1 MKMTGNTILITGG
14 GSGIGR
20 ELAREFHALGNTV
33 IVAGRTLKSL
43 EETIDGRSGLH
54 ARTLDAADA
63 ADIQRFAAELARD
76 FPALNVLINNAGI
89 MAREDLLADPVD
101 LAVAE
106 AIVATNILGPI
117 RLTAALLPHLRK
129 QSAAAVMNV
138 TSGLAFVP
146 LTATPTYSASKAAL
160 HSWTQSL
167 RHVLRGTSVE
177 VIEIAPPGVQTELT
191 PGQSK
196 RSQYMPLKDYI
207 AETMANF
214 SALPESKENLTGQ
227 VKFLRN
233 AEAEGRFDATFK
245 MLNENY
251 QG

>member
-1 MKMTGNTILITGG
+1 MNTSGNTILITGG

-20 ELAREFHALGNTV
+20 ELAREFQALGNTV
-33 IVAGRTLKSL
+33 IIAGRTLKNL
-43 EETIDGRSGLH
+43 EETIDGRAGMH
-54 ARTLDAADA
+54 ARALDVDNADA
-63 ADIQRFAAELARD
+63 IKRFVADLIRD
-76 FPALNVLINNAGI
+76 FPALNGLINNAGI
-89 MAREDLLADPVD
+89 MTRENLLADPVD

-117 RLTAALLPHLRK
+117 RLTSALLPHLRA
-129 QSAAAVMNV
+129 QPAATVMTV

-146 LTATPTYSASKAAL
+146 LSATPTYSASKAAM

-167 RHVLRGTSVE
+167 RYLLRDTNIE

-191 PGQSK
+191 PGQST
-196 RSQYMPLKDYI
+196 RDAYMPLKDYI

-214 SALPESKENLTGQ
+214 KALPATGENLTDR

-233 AEAEGRFDATFK
+233 AEAEGRFEATFR
-245 MLNENY
+245 MVNEAY
-251 QG
+251 RS

>member
-167 RHVLRGTSVE
+167 RYVLRDTSVE

-207 AETMANF
+207 TETMANF
-214 SALPESKENLTGQ
+214 TPLPETKENLTGQ

>member
-1 MKMTGNTILITGG
+1 MNMSGNTILITGG

-33 IVAGRTLKSL
+33 IVAGRTRKSL
-43 EETIDGRSGLH
+43 DETADGRPGLH
-54 ARTLDAADA
+54 VRTLDAADA
-63 ADIQRFAAELARD
+63 GDIQRFASALIRD

-101 LAVAE
+101 LAIAE
-106 AIVATNILGPI
+106 ATIATNILGPI
-117 RLTAALLPHLRK
+117 RLTAALLPHLRA
-129 QSAAAVMNV
+129 QAAAAVMNV

-146 LTATPTYSASKAAL
+146 LSATPAYSASKAAM

-167 RHVLRGTSVE
+167 RYLLRETSVE

-191 PGQSK
+191 PGQSQ
-196 RSQYMPLKDYI
+196 RSGYMPLKDYI
-207 AETMANF
+207 SETMANF
-214 SALPESKENLTGQ
+214 SALPETKENLTNQ

-245 MLNENY
+245 LINENY
-251 QG
+251 RD

>member
-1 MKMTGNTILITGG
+1 MNMSGNTILITGG

-43 EETIDGRSGLH
+43 EETLDGRSNMH

-63 ADIQRFAAELARD
+63 ADIKRFAAELTRD

-129 QSAAAVMNV
+129 QTAAAVMNV

-167 RHVLRGTSVE
+167 RYVLRDTSVE

-214 SALPESKENLTGQ
+214 SALPETKENLTGQ